1 MLTLVAVLGRSCA
14 VVPIV
19 VLGLLVGAHEAL
31 GCVAINDFVKDVEN
45 GKSEKILDS
54 RFTLVDMR
62 KDGLEAVRRY
72 SHVLPYLQPFEIMQ
86 VEIVDDE
93 ESKAWEQQLGARR
106 LRIRPHAVSH
116 WIDIMPSAVYTDI
129 VDTDQGLPTC
139 KGCLRF
145 TIILAG
151 KGGSLLVGF
160 GSRGLGGKKW
170 QLDQVNLSVRGHY
183 GTSCEE

>member
-72 SHVLPYLQPFEIMQ
+72 SHVLPYCSPPK
-86 VEIVDDE
+86 
-93 ESKAWEQQLGARR
+93 SCR
-106 LRIRPHAVSH
+106 LRSSMTKSQRPGSSSWA
-116 WIDIMPSAVYTDI
+116 
-129 VDTDQGLPTC
+129 QE
-139 KGCLRF
+139 GCAFDHTRLV
-145 TIILAG
+145 I
-151 KGGSLLVGF
+151 GSI
-160 GSRGLGGKKW
+160 
-170 QLDQVNLSVRGHY
+170 
-183 GTSCEE
+183 